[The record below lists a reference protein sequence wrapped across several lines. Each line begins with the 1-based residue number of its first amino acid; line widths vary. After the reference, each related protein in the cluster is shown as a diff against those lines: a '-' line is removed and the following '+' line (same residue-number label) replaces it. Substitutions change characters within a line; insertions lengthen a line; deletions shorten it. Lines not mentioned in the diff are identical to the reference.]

1 MNRNP
6 PRIVTVIVADDSALI
21 RGRLCALL
29 EAEPAV
35 RVVAEASS
43 AAEAMSQ
50 FERHRPDAVVLD
62 IQMPDASGIEVLRR
76 IKQSAPWCVVI
87 MLTQF
92 RESAFRE
99 ICRILGADHFLNK
112 AGEFD
117 QIPGILR
124 GLSQSPA
131 DVPLDP

>member
-1 MNRNP
+1 MNIHS

-29 EAEPAV
+29 ETEPAV
-35 RVVAEASS
+35 RVVGEASS
-43 AAEAMSQ
+43 AGEAMSQ

-62 IQMPDASGIEVLRR
+62 IQMPDGSGLEVLRR

-92 RESAFRE
+92 SEPAFRE
-99 ICRILGADHFLNK
+99 ISRILGADHFLNK
-112 AGEFD
+112 ASEFD
-117 QIPGILR
+117 QLPGILR
-124 GLSQSPA
+124 QLSHSPA
-131 DVPLDP
+131 HVPFDP